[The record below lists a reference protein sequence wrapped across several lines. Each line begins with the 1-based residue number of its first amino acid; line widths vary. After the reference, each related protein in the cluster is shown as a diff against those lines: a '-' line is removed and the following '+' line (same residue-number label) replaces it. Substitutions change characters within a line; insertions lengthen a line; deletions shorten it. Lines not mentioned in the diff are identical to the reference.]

1 MGINPIQQLKN
12 KPGSLPSKLL
22 SQGESPD
29 NLLGQQDLEIENK
42 EELTKENYDPC
53 LPPFGIK
60 LDQKLQNAIATLEVE
75 SPNSEQDLIII
86 RCRHGL
92 LKIGEQFDSEP
103 ITAPKISFVKMIEEI
118 REIIGTMRM
127 FSQENSQAK
136 RLRGWLLNLQKEL
149 ETIYQ
154 QELSYLIINDR
165 TKFEI
170 PWEMLE
176 LEPKKNNYL
185 GASIVTVRW
194 QDITNPH
201 DLDNVNS
208 LINLEIEEKNCCG
221 NMVAYLN
228 IKDLPS
234 VAEEKKIIQAE
245 FNPIIHENIY
255 SFFDFLDSVNLPISL
270 IFIASH
276 GFLGNDLSQSKLG
289 EDNSKQQ
296 ISLPQLYEYDFDF
309 LGNSPSIVFM
319 NTCHSGRLQ
328 QDNIL
333 NIIDPNPQTGQNYPT
348 GFSTFFLK
356 KGAKGVIG
364 TLCKVADKYAAMVSH
379 NFFTEYKEN
388 PDLSAAT
395 ILRNLRLKAAEKFQ
409 SQKNDEN
416 RYLFIFT
423 FMYIYYGN
431 PMTKLQLIAREDS

>member
-1 MGINPIQQLKN
+1 
-12 KPGSLPSKLL
+12 
-22 SQGESPD
+22 
-29 NLLGQQDLEIENK
+29 
-42 EELTKENYDPC
+42 
-53 LPPFGIK
+53 K

-103 ITAPKISFVKMIEEI
+103 IKAPKISFVKMIEEI

-201 DLDNVNS
+201 DLD
-208 LINLEIEEKNCCG
+208 
-221 NMVAYLN
+221 
-228 IKDLPS
+228 
-234 VAEEKKIIQAE
+234 
-245 FNPIIHENIY
+245 
-255 SFFDFLDSVNLPISL
+255 
-270 IFIASH
+270 
-276 GFLGNDLSQSKLG
+276 
-289 EDNSKQQ
+289 
-296 ISLPQLYEYDFDF
+296 
-309 LGNSPSIVFM
+309 
-319 NTCHSGRLQ
+319 
-328 QDNIL
+328 
-333 NIIDPNPQTGQNYPT
+333 
-348 GFSTFFLK
+348 
-356 KGAKGVIG
+356 
-364 TLCKVADKYAAMVSH
+364 
-379 NFFTEYKEN
+379 
-388 PDLSAAT
+388 
-395 ILRNLRLKAAEKFQ
+395 
-409 SQKNDEN
+409 
-416 RYLFIFT
+416 
-423 FMYIYYGN
+423 
-431 PMTKLQLIAREDS
+431 